1 MSLETKNQKRKL
13 RRKRRTSAKIRA
25 KGGSVRVSVFR
36 SLKQVYGQV
45 IDDATHA
52 TLAASST
59 VELKDPKGDKKEL
72 AKEAGV
78 LLAQKA
84 LEKGIKSVAFDRGQ
98 YRYHGRV
105 KAFAE
110 GLRQGGL
117 QV

>member
-1 MSLETKNQKRKL
+1 MSLKTKNKKRKL
-13 RRKRRTSAKIRA
+13 RRKERTSAKVRA
-25 KGGSVRVSVFR
+25 KGGSIRVSVFR

-45 IDDATHA
+45 IDDAKQT
-52 TLAASST
+52 TIVASST
-59 VELKDPKGDKKEL
+59 AELKDRKGDKKEL
-72 AKEAGV
+72 AKEAGL

-84 LEKGIKSVAFDRGQ
+84 LEKGITNVAFDRGQ